1 MNQLVNLK
9 TIKISVKKMEMIFSF
24 NVYLKIIIL
33 FSVCVCLV
41 CVYEPKSQGRSEECI
56 GSRRM
61 GVTGSR
67 EPQCGCWGLK
77 PGAHQA
83 V

>member
-24 NVYLKIIIL
+24 NLYLKIIIL
-33 FSVCVCLV
+33 FSV

-61 GVTGSR
+61 GVPGSR